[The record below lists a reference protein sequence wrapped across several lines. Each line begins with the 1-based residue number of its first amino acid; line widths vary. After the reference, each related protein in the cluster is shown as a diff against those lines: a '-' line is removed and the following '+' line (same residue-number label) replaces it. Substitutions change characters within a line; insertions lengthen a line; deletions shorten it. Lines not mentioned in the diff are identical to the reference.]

1 MIIPEEILSV
11 IKDNKGI
18 RKNFI
23 NKTKYFYGSDSK
35 PKWEKNKNKKD
46 KSYYVDNP
54 IEYKFNNSGYRTYDD
69 FDKKN
74 KGILTLGC
82 SFTEGIG
89 LHLEDVWSYKI
100 AKHLNKPLYNL
111 AVGGKG
117 IRDSFERLVSFGD
130 YLDYDYVFLFV
141 PPKGRTSIYFGDND
155 IISPRDY
162 PNIFQG
168 YKYLDFL
175 PSVFE
180 EVDFIKWQTI
190 LFNGSRFEQY
200 FYQFIYISL
209 IKSYLQSRGKV
220 LIYENWENINQFY
233 SMKNKDEI
241 ICKDIE
247 ARDGHWGTKKQH
259 FIYELFIKKYEEL
272 NSNRTS

>member
-1 MIIPEEILSV
+1 MIIPDNILST
-11 IKDNKGI
+11 IKENKGI

-35 PKWEKNKNKKD
+35 EKWEKNKNKKD
-46 KSYYVDNP
+46 KSYYIDNP
-54 IEYKFNNSGYRTYDD
+54 IEYKFNNSGYRTYDE
-69 FDKKN
+69 FDQKN
-74 KGILTLGC
+74 KGVITLGC

-100 AKHLNKPLYNL
+100 AKHLDKPLYNL

-130 YLDYDYVFLFV
+130 YLDYNYVFLFV
-141 PPKGRTSIYFGDND
+141 PPKGRVSMYFGDND
-155 IISPRDY
+155 IISPIDY

-180 EVDFIKWQTI
+180 EVDFVKWKTI
-190 LFNGSRFEQY
+190 LFNGSKFEQD
-200 FYQFIYISL
+200 FYQFTYLSL

-220 LIYENWENINQFY
+220 LIYETWDNLNQLY

-272 NSNRTS
+272 NSNRSS